1 MASNSRLGVP
11 TIAVDT
17 SLTVPS
23 QDSDYSTTPISPS
36 TLRPVD
42 ASSHLSV
49 GLAPSPAGSIYT
61 GRDRS
66 ISIGGSTINQPL
78 LDGPAGPGRSEGEE
92 DPFAPD
98 PGQEGLFQQEN
109 NPFAFTRGHLT
120 KFLNPKSLPAFYAS
134 GGIEGLEKGLQT
146 DLVKGLN
153 DREEH
158 MTNKVTFHEVTAHA
172 RKQQDSH
179 FRKDS
184 SVSYASTLLPAAP
197 VPALAKDGQSSP
209 SSLPTNVTVNHDSE
223 RTGQLPATTNSFV
236 DRIRIFSENRLPKKK
251 GKTIWDLAWEAYKD
265 PFILVLTGAAV
276 ISLALGIYETV
287 SHQKTDPNG
296 PTPVDWVEGVAIV
309 VAILIVVVVSAG
321 NDWQKERQFGK
332 LNAKKED
339 RYVQVIRSGKVR
351 DLSVYDILV
360 GDVVCINQGDLI
372 PADGIII
379 ESNEVKCDE
388 SSATGESDQ
397 MKKTAGK
404 EVYDRI
410 AMNGGRI
417 DGLGKL
423 DPFIISGAKVLEGT
437 GRYLVTAVGVNSS
450 FGKIM
455 MDLRHESDKTPLQ
468 VKLEGFAGA
477 ITKFGIGS
485 AVLLLLVLTFKFIGG
500 LSDNSGTPSEKASTF
515 LDILIV
521 AVTIIVVAVPEGLPL
536 AVTLALAYATTRMLK
551 DNNLVRVLR
560 ACETMG
566 NATTVC
572 SDKTGTLTQNK
583 MTVVTGIVGKNT
595 KFADIDIG
603 MDQKI
608 QSTESVFP
616 TFSEEVKEMF
626 RASVVLNSTA
636 TDGENSGEFNGSKT
650 ETALL
655 SLIGN
660 YIGIGGPLSAVRAQY
675 SIIQIFPFD
684 SARKCMGIV
693 VKTSSGYR
701 LYVKGASE
709 ILLGKCKRY
718 LKDVTQ
724 GISTTELTPGDNTFF
739 EDVITS
745 YARRSLRTIGLV
757 YKDYEIERWP
767 PSDVAVLAE
776 SVGAPIPKVNFEDIF
791 YDMTL
796 FGIVGIQD
804 PLRAGVPEAVQKC
817 HLAGV
822 TVRMVTGDNVETA
835 KAIARECGIY
845 DESHTSKY
853 CVMEGPTFRRLPQEE
868 MRMAV
873 KSLRVLARSSP
884 EDKRILVKAL
894 KDQDEIVAVTGDGTN
909 DGPALKMADVGF
921 SMGIAGTEVAKEASS
936 IILMDDNFSS
946 IVKALMWGR
955 AVNDAVQKFLQ
966 FQLTVNIT
974 AVIVTFVSAVSSA
987 DMKSVLTA
995 VQLLWV
1001 NLIMDTFAALALATD
1016 APTPAILD
1024 RKPTSR
1030 KAGLVSLRM
1039 WKMIIGQAILQ
1050 LAVTFMLHFGG
1061 AKIFGYTTTDEHAE
1075 LRTMVFNTF
1084 VWMQIFNEF
1093 NNRRLDNGFNVF
1105 EGIHRNHFFI
1115 VINIIMF
1122 AAQIA
1127 IIFVGGR
1134 AFSIVP
1140 LNGVQWIICLG
1151 LAFISCPWAMVIR
1164 CIPDE
1169 WVQKWWNVAGKPV
1182 KDAISVAWHAVT
1194 GVFMKMFRRN
1204 KKQDEE
1210 TDLTYA

>member
-1 MASNSRLGVP
+1 MAANQKLGVP
-11 TIAVDT
+11 MISVITSPAVTAQEHD
-17 SLTVPS
+17 SLS
-23 QDSDYSTTPISPS
+23 ISPAVS
-36 TLRPVD
+36 PNTLRPRPDPSSYLSTHLVPPSPT
-42 ASSHLSV
+42 ASS
-49 GLAPSPAGSIYT
+49 YT

-66 ISIGGSTINQPL
+66 ISIGGSTINQTSSTFV
-78 LDGPAGPGRSEGEE
+78 ARTNE
-92 DPFAPD
+92 DDNPFTPD
-98 PGQEGLFQQEN
+98 PGQEKLFQQDN
-109 NPFAFTRGHLT
+109 NPFAFTCGHLI
-120 KFLNPKSLPAFYAS
+120 KFFNPKSLAAYFAS
-134 GGIEGLEKGLQT
+134 GGLEGLERGLQT
-146 DLVKGLN
+146 DLVNGLS
-153 DREEH
+153 DREE
-158 MTNKVTFHEVTAHA
+158 EVT
-172 RKQQDSH
+172 RKVSFGEATVHVPKREQFH

-184 SVSYASTLLPAAP
+184 SVSYASTLP
-197 VPALAKDGQSSP
+197 VSPIPFITKDGKP
-209 SSLPTNVTVNHDSE
+209 SEPAVT
-223 RTGQLPATTNSFV
+223 
-236 DRIRIFSENRLPKKK
+236 KK
-251 GKTIWDLAWEAYKD
+251 GKSIWDLAWDAYKD
-265 PFILVLTGAAV
+265 PFILVLTGAAI

-287 SHQKTDPNG
+287 SAKQHDPTG
-296 PTPVDWVEGVAIV
+296 LTPIDWVEGVAIV
-309 VAILIVVVVSAG
+309 VAIVIVVVVSAG
-321 NDWQKERQFGK
+321 NDWQKERQFAK

-339 RYVQVIRSGKVR
+339 RHIQVVRSGKTQ
-351 DLSVYDILV
+351 DISVYDLLV

-372 PADGIII
+372 PTDGIII

-397 MKKTAGK
+397 MKKTAGQ

-410 AMNGGRI
+410 VANEGCTT
-417 DGLGKL
+417 GLEKL

-437 GRYLVTAVGVNSS
+437 GRYLVTAVGQNSS

-468 VKLEGFAGA
+468 VKLEGFAGG
-477 ITKFGIGS
+477 ITKFGLGS
-485 AVLLLLVLTFKFIGG
+485 ALLLLLVLTFKFVAG
-500 LSDNSGTPSEKASTF
+500 LPGNDDAATVKASTF

-583 MTVVTGIVGKNT
+583 MTVVAGIVGKNT
-595 KFADIDIG
+595 KFADIDMESENVG
-603 MDQKI
+603 TTDKLAPSGTVLAGFSDQ
-608 QSTESVFP
+608 
-616 TFSEEVKEMF
+616 VKELF

-636 TDGENSGEFNGSKT
+636 TDGEISGEFNGSKT

-675 SIIQIFPFD
+675 SIKQVFPFD
-684 SARKCMGIV
+684 SSRKCMGIV
-693 VKTSSGYR
+693 VKTPAGYR
-701 LYVKGASE
+701 LLVKGASE
-709 ILLGKCKRY
+709 ILLNNCQSYITDATG
-718 LKDVTQ
+718 D
-724 GISTTELTPGDNTFF
+724 ISTDELTVDDKVFF
-739 EDVITS
+739 EEVITS

-757 YKDYEIERWP
+757 YKDYSQWP
-767 PSDVAVLAE
+767 PVGVSILEE
-776 SVGAPIPKVNFEDIF
+776 SKLSALPKVAFEDIF
-791 YDMTL
+791 FDMTL
-796 FGIVGIQD
+796 FGVVGIQD
-804 PLRAGVPEAVQKC
+804 PLRPGVSEAVHQC
-817 HLAGV
+817 HMAGV

-835 KAIARECGIY
+835 KAIAKECGIY
-845 DESHTSKY
+845 DKSHTSEY
-853 CVMEGPTFRRLPQEE
+853 SVMEGPKFRRLPQEE
-868 MRMAV
+868 MKIAV
-873 KSLRVLARSSP
+873 QSLRVLARSSP
-884 EDKRILVKAL
+884 EDKRILVKVL

-974 AVIVTFVSAVSSA
+974 AVVLTFVSAVSSS

-1016 APTPAILD
+1016 APTPSILN
-1024 RKPTSR
+1024 RLPTSR

-1050 LAVTFMLHFGG
+1050 LGITFMLYFGG
-1061 AKIFGYTTTDEHAE
+1061 ARIFNYSTTDEHNQ

-1105 EGIHRNHFFI
+1105 EGIHRNYFFI
-1115 VINIIMF
+1115 GINAVMF
-1122 AAQIA
+1122 GGQIA

-1140 LNGVQWIICLG
+1140 LNGVQWAICIA
-1151 LAFISCPWAMVIR
+1151 LAFISCPWAMLIR
-1164 CIPDE
+1164 SIPDS
-1169 WVQKWWNVAGKPV
+1169 WVEKLWLAMGKPV
-1182 KDAISVAWHAVT
+1182 ADVLAMAWNGMV
-1194 GVFMKMFRRN
+1194 GGCMGMFGRRR
-1204 KKQDEE
+1204 KQQDN
-1210 TDLTYA
+1210 

>member
-1 MASNSRLGVP
+1 VP
-11 TIAVDT
+11 K
-17 SLTVPS
+17 
-23 QDSDYSTTPISPS
+23 
-36 TLRPVD
+36 R
-42 ASSHLSV
+42 
-49 GLAPSPAGSIYT
+49 
-61 GRDRS
+61 
-66 ISIGGSTINQPL
+66 
-78 LDGPAGPGRSEGEE
+78 
-92 DPFAPD
+92 
-98 PGQEGLFQQEN
+98 QEF
-109 NPFAFTRGHLT
+109 R
-120 KFLNPKSLPAFYAS
+120 
-134 GGIEGLEKGLQT
+134 
-146 DLVKGLN
+146 
-153 DREEH
+153 
-158 MTNKVTFHEVTAHA
+158 
-172 RKQQDSH
+172 

-184 SVSYASTLLPAAP
+184 SVSYASTLPVAP
-197 VPALAKDGQSSP
+197 IPILTKDGQP
-209 SSLPTNVTVNHDSE
+209 PAQPAVTVNHDTEKLGS
-223 RTGQLPATTNSFV
+223 LPPPANPFV
-236 DRIRIFSENRLPKKK
+236 DRIRVFSQNRLPKKK
-251 GKTIWDLAWEAYKD
+251 GKSIWDLAWDAYQD

-276 ISLALGIYETV
+276 ISLALGIYETI
-287 SHQKTDPNG
+287 STKQHDPTG
-296 PTPVDWVEGVAIV
+296 VTPVDWVEGVAIV
-309 VAILIVVVVSAG
+309 VAIVIVVVVSAG
-321 NDWQKERQFGK
+321 NDWQKERQFAK

-339 RYVQVIRSGKVR
+339 RYIQVVRSGKTQ
-351 DLSVYDILV
+351 DISVYDILV

-397 MKKTAGK
+397 MKKTAGQ

-410 AMNGGRI
+410 VANGGSI
-417 DGLGKL
+417 AGLEKL

-437 GRYLVTAVGVNSS
+437 GRYLVTAVGPNSS

-455 MDLRHESDKTPLQ
+455 MDLRQESDKTPLQ
-468 VKLEGFAGA
+468 VKLEAFAGG
-477 ITKFGIGS
+477 ITKFGLGS
-485 AVLLLLVLTFKFIGG
+485 AVLLLLVLTFKFIAG
-500 LSDNSGTPSEKASTF
+500 LADNNDAPSVKASTF

-583 MTVVTGIVGKNT
+583 MTVVAGIVGKNT
-595 KFADIDIG
+595 KFADIDMETG
-603 MDQKI
+603 DVGTTDKLA
-608 QSTESVFP
+608 STR
-616 TFSEEVKEMF
+616 TALAGFSDKVKELF

-636 TDGENSGEFNGSKT
+636 TDGESSGEFNGSKT

-655 SLIGN
+655 SLIGD

-675 SIIQIFPFD
+675 SIMQIFPFD

-701 LYVKGASE
+701 LLVKGASE
-709 ILLGKCKRY
+709 ILLDKCQSY
-718 LKDVTQ
+718 ITNVT
-724 GISTTELTPGDNTFF
+724 GDIST
-739 EDVITS
+739 EDLMLDDKMYFDEVITS

-757 YKDYEIERWP
+757 YKDYSQWP
-767 PSDVAVLAE
+767 PVGVSILEE
-776 SVGAPIPKVNFEDIF
+776 SKLSTLPKVAFEDIF
-791 YDMTL
+791 FDMIL

-804 PLRAGVPEAVQKC
+804 PLRPGVPDAVRQC
-817 HLAGV
+817 HMAGV
-822 TVRMVTGDNVETA
+822 TVRMVTGDNLETA

-845 DESHTSKY
+845 DDSHTSEY
-853 CVMEGPTFRRLPQEE
+853 SVMEGPKFRRLPQEE
-868 MRMAV
+868 MRIAV
-873 KSLRVLARSSP
+873 RSLRVLGRSSP

-974 AVIVTFVSAVSSA
+974 AVVLTFVSAVSSS

-1016 APTPAILD
+1016 APTPAILN
-1024 RKPTSR
+1024 RLPTSR

-1050 LAVTFMLHFGG
+1050 LGVTFMLHFGG
-1061 AKIFGYTTTDEHAE
+1061 AKIFGYTTTDEHNQ

-1093 NNRRLDNGFNVF
+1093 
-1105 EGIHRNHFFI
+1105 
-1115 VINIIMF
+1115 
-1122 AAQIA
+1122 
-1127 IIFVGGR
+1127 
-1134 AFSIVP
+1134 
-1140 LNGVQWIICLG
+1140 
-1151 LAFISCPWAMVIR
+1151 
-1164 CIPDE
+1164 
-1169 WVQKWWNVAGKPV
+1169 K
-1182 KDAISVAWHAVT
+1182 
-1194 GVFMKMFRRN
+1194 
-1204 KKQDEE
+1204 
-1210 TDLTYA
+1210 